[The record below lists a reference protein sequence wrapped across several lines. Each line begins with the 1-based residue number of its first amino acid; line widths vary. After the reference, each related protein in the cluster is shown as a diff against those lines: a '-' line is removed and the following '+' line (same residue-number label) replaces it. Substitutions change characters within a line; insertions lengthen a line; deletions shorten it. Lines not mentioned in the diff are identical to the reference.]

1 MAAPYFVRRIAT
13 AVAVLVVVVAVIGAL
28 VWWKFFTE
36 EPQTFA
42 DDAERFNYGSLGS
55 EAVVGIPYPIFMILP
70 RGFPGLVEKYA
81 TEGYGPAQAG
91 YGGCGAVRIGWGEGQ
106 RRPGGLLITP
116 HRYEPGTI

>member
-55 EAVVGIPYPIFMILP
+55 EALVGIPYPIFMILP
-70 RGFPGLVEKYA
+70 RVFPDLVGKYA
-81 TEGYGPAQAG
+81 TEGYGPQKAG
-91 YGGCGAVRIGWGEGQ
+91 YGGYGAFGLAWEEGERLPIG
-106 RRPGGLLITP
+106 LS
-116 HRYEPGTI
+116 